1 MASNPGNI
9 WALWNRMGLLSRLT
23 LSIVLVILAAGSMRG
38 YLQVVTESAYVRVH
52 HQSELRETQLF
63 LEQMLPNYVATG
75 DALMIQQLL
84 DTQVKERDD
93 IGRIQW
99 QSRLGSLAAQDE
111 GQVQLAAPDWFVRAA
126 SVPAEEKISLVTLD
140 GVSFGTL
147 TLRVDPVQS
156 LNRLWRHLMTQFKMI
171 ALVNATII
179 LLLVLLLHRNLK
191 TLRRLSVAAIRFRQ
205 GDHSVRVEATGSVEI
220 RGVAQAFNRMAEDV
234 ELMLQ
239 SLAQSERRF
248 RAIFD
253 QTFQF
258 AGLVDREGMLLD
270 INQSALDAAGIRAED
285 AVGKA
290 FWDTPWWHPEDEPR
304 LRDAVERATR
314 GEFIRYE
321 TSFLGP
327 DGMPR
332 IVDFS
337 LKPVREKGREIV
349 WLIAEGRDI
358 THLKQAEAALR
369 AEKMRAQITLSSIG
383 DAVITTDMTGRVE
396 YLNPVAEQL
405 TGWTAWEARGHEL
418 QEVFNVIGETPRLP
432 LATHAA
438 RALIPG
444 TVIELETNGLLH
456 SRTGREIAIE
466 ESVSPIRDN
475 GGNVVGCVLV
485 FHDVSEKRRLM
496 QQITWQ
502 AGHDA
507 LTKLPNR
514 SLLADRLDLAI
525 SSAKRMDKLLM
536 VGFIDLDR
544 FKEINDLY
552 GHEVGDLLLI
562 EVAHRLTLSVR
573 GGDTVSRLGGDE
585 FVLLLTNVA
594 DMEEAEAALQRIL
607 LDIARPYEVNGWK
620 MQLTASI
627 GATIY
632 PLNDTD
638 SGNLLRHAD
647 QALYQAKQTG
657 RNRFCLFDISLDKEV
672 RFLYQEQE
680 RITQALAQ
688 GEMELYYQPK
698 VNMRSGEA
706 FGFEALLRW
715 NHPERG
721 LVMPMEYLPL
731 IEQTDLIMEIG
742 MWVMRDALRQLAV
755 WRAEGLNTQVSINLG
770 ACHFRNMAFV
780 GQLRDVLAE
789 YPSVPPS
796 SLELEILE
804 CAALDDIQMVRSIM
818 LGCQELGVS
827 FALDDFGAGY
837 SSLAYLKRLPANMLK
852 IDQSFIHNMLED
864 SGDLTIIEG
873 VVSMASIFNLD
884 VIAEGVETMEQGV
897 MLMRLGCG
905 KAQGHGIA
913 RPMPASKVPHW
924 IAQFKPDPGWLRW
937 ANTRWDLAD
946 FPLLMAQSDHV
957 QWVKRVMM
965 AIEGASLMLSEGELK
980 SHHHCRF
987 GHWYYGHGKERYGHL
1002 TGFYDLEPIHAK
1014 VHEVGAEL
1022 IRLRDAGEVEGVAE
1036 LCPKLMELNG
1046 QVLGKLADLQN
1057 AVIRML

>member
-1 MASNPGNI
+1 M
-9 WALWNRMGLLSRLT
+9 LWNKIGLLPRLLFFVVLVIFSSGGLLS
-23 LSIVLVILAAGSMRG
+23 
-38 YLQVVTESAYVRVH
+38 YLQMADESAYVREH
-52 HQSELRETQLF
+52 HLTELRDTQRF
-63 LEQMLPNYVATG
+63 LDQLLPKYVVNNNVA
-75 DALMIQQLL
+75 AIQQVFGA
-84 DTQVKERDD
+84 QIGEPSN
-93 IGRIQW
+93 IGRIEW
-99 QSRLGSLAAQDE
+99 QSGSGLQVIQD
-111 GQVQLAAPDWFVRAA
+111 GGKVPLSAPEWFVRFA
-126 SVPAEEKISLVTLD
+126 PIPPEELISSINV
-140 GVSFGTL
+140 GEANFGTL
-147 TLRVDPVQS
+147 KLRIDPVPS
-156 LNRLWRHLMTQFKMI
+156 INRLWQHLSTQLKII
-171 ALVNATII
+171 ALANFAVI
-179 LLLVLLLHRNLK
+179 LLLVLLLRGNLK
-191 TLRRLSVAAIRFRQ
+191 TLRQLSISAIRFKR
-205 GDHSVRVEATGSVEI
+205 GDYSARVEAGGDPEI
-220 RGVAQAFNRMAEDV
+220 NGAAQAFNRMAEEV
-234 ELMLQ
+234 EHLLQ
-239 SLAQSERRF
+239 SLDQSENRF

-258 AGLVDREGMLLD
+258 AGLLDREGILLEA
-270 INQSALDAAGIRAED
+270 NQGVLDAAGIRASEV
-285 AVGKA
+285 VGRPL
-290 FWDTPWWHPEDEPR
+290 WDTPWWDPAEAPR
-304 LRDAVERATR
+304 LREAVERAAH
-314 GEFIRYE
+314 GEFVRYE
-321 TSFLGP
+321 TYFLGS

-332 IVDFS
+332 AVDFS
-337 LKPVREKGREIV
+337 LKPFREKNKEIT

-358 THLKQAEAALR
+358 TSLKQAEAELR
-369 AEKMRAQITLSSIG
+369 AEKVRAQVTLSSIG
-383 DAVITTDMTGRVE
+383 DAVITTDAMGRVE

-405 TGWTAWEARGHEL
+405 TGWASWEAHGLEL
-418 QEVFNVIGETPRLP
+418 QKVFNVVGETPRLP

-438 RALIPG
+438 RMLVPG
-444 TVIELETNGLLH
+444 TVIELESNGLL
-456 SRTGREIAIE
+456 RTRGGREVSIE
-466 ESVSPIRDN
+466 ESVAPIRDGN
-475 GGNVVGCVLV
+475 GDVLGCVLV

-514 SLLADRLDLAI
+514 SLLADRLELAI

-536 VGFIDLDR
+536 VGFIDLDK

-552 GHEVGDLLLI
+552 GHELGDLLLI

-594 DMEEAEAALQRIL
+594 DLEEAEAALQRIL
-607 LDIARPYEVNGWK
+607 LDIARPYQVNGLI

-680 RITQALAQ
+680 RIAQALAQ

-698 VNMRSGEA
+698 VNMRTGEV

-731 IEQTDLIMEIG
+731 IEQTDLIKDIG
-742 MWVMRDALRQLAV
+742 MWVMRDVLRQLAV
-755 WRAEGLNTQVSINLG
+755 WRAEGLNTLVSINLG
-770 ACHFRNMAFV
+770 ACHFRSMEFV
-780 GQLRDVLAE
+780 DQLRDVLAE

-804 CAALDDIQMVRSIM
+804 CAALDDIQTVRSIM

-852 IDQSFIHNMLED
+852 IDRSFIHNMLED

-905 KAQGHGIA
+905 KAQGYGIA
-913 RPMPASKVPHW
+913 HPMPASKVPYW
-924 IAQFKPDPGWLRW
+924 IEQFKPDPGWLRW

-965 AIEGASLMLSEGELK
+965 AIEGATLMLSEGELK

-1002 TGFYDLEPIHAK
+1002 TGYYDLEPIHTM

-1022 IRLRDAGEVEGVAE
+1022 IRLRGAGEVEAVAE
-1036 LCPKLMELNG
+1036 LCPKLMKLNG
-1046 QVLGKLADLQN
+1046 EVLDKLADLQK
-1057 AVIRML
+1057 AVIRTLR

>member
-1 MASNPGNI
+1 
-9 WALWNRMGLLSRLT
+9 MGLLPRLT
-23 LSIVLVILAAGSMRG
+23 ISIVLVILAAGSLRG
-38 YLQVVTESAYVRVH
+38 YLQVVTESAYVREH
-52 HQSELRETQLF
+52 HQSELRETQHF
-63 LEQMLPNYVATG
+63 LEQMLPNYATTG
-75 DALMIQQLL
+75 DVLMIQQLL
-84 DTQVKERDD
+84 VTQVKERDD
-93 IGRIQW
+93 IGSIQW
-99 QSRLGSLAAQDE
+99 QSRFGSLAAQDE
-111 GQVQLAAPDWFVRAA
+111 GTAQLDVPDWFVRIA
-126 SVPAEEKISLVTLD
+126 SIPAEEKISSITMD

-147 TLRVDPVQS
+147 TLRIDPVPS
-156 LNRLWRHLMTQFKMI
+156 LNRLWLHLMTQFKMI
-171 ALVNATII
+171 ALVNVTII
-179 LLLVLLLHRNLK
+179 LLLVLLLRRSLK
-191 TLRRLSVAAIRFRQ
+191 TLRRLSIAAIRFKQ
-205 GDHSVRVEATGSVEI
+205 GDHGVRVAVTGSAEI
-220 RGVAQAFNRMAEDV
+220 RGAVQAFNRMAEDV

-258 AGLVDREGMLLD
+258 AGLVDREGMLVD
-270 INQSALDAAGIRAED
+270 INQSALDAAGIRAVD

-290 FWDTPWWHPEDEPR
+290 FWDTPWWSSEDEQR
-304 LRDAVERATR
+304 LRDDVERASK
-314 GEFIRYE
+314 GEFVRYE
-321 TSFLGP
+321 TSFMGP

-337 LKPVREKGREIV
+337 LKPVREKNREIV

-358 THLKQAEAALR
+358 THLKQVEAALR
-369 AEKMRAQITLSSIG
+369 TEKIRAQITLSSIG
-383 DAVITTDMTGRVE
+383 DAVITTDMMGRVE

-405 TGWTAWEARGHEL
+405 TGWTAWDARGHEL
-418 QEVFNVIGETPRLP
+418 REVFNVIGETPRLP

-444 TVIELETNGLLH
+444 TVIELETNGLL
-456 SRTGREIAIE
+456 RARNGREIAIE
-466 ESVSPIRDN
+466 ESASPIRDDD
-475 GGNVVGCVLV
+475 GNVAGCVLV

-514 SLLADRLDLAI
+514 SLLADRLELAI

-536 VGFIDLDR
+536 VGFIDLDK
-544 FKEINDLY
+544 FKEVNDLY
-552 GHEVGDLLLI
+552 GHELGDLLLI

-594 DMEEAEAALQRIL
+594 NMEEVEAALHRIL

-620 MQLTASI
+620 IQLTASI

-647 QALYQAKQTG
+647 QALYKAKQTG

-680 RITQALAQ
+680 RITQALEQ

-698 VNMRSGEA
+698 VNMRTGEV

-731 IEQTDLIMEIG
+731 IEQTDLIMDIG
-742 MWVMRDALRQLAV
+742 MWVMREALRQLAA
-755 WRAEGLNTQVSINLG
+755 WREEGLNTKMSINLG

-780 GQLRDVLAE
+780 GQLQDVLAQ
-789 YPSVPPS
+789 YPTVPPS
-796 SLELEILE
+796 ALELEILE
-804 CAALDDIQMVRSIM
+804 CAALDDIQMVRAIM
-818 LGCQELGVS
+818 LGCQDLGVT

-864 SGDLTIIEG
+864 TGDLTIIEG

-905 KAQGHGIA
+905 MAQGYGIA
-913 RPMPASKVPHW
+913 HPMQAAEVPSW
-924 IAQFKPDPGWLRW
+924 IVQFRPDPAWQRW
-937 ANTRWDLAD
+937 ASTHWDLAD

-987 GHWYYGHGKERYGHL
+987 GHWYYGRGKERYGHL
-1002 TGFYDLEPIHAK
+1002 TGYYDLEPIHAG
-1014 VHEVGAEL
+1014 VHDIGVEL
-1022 IRLRDAGEVEGVAE
+1022 IRLRNAGDVQAVAD
-1036 LCPKLMELNG
+1036 LCPKLMELQS
-1046 QVLGKLADLQN
+1046 QVLEMLADLQN
-1057 AVIRML
+1057 AVIRTL